1 MEIIDQKNG
10 VPLSYYRE
18 LLAGK
23 DPEELARRAGLPFG
37 DGAFRLT
44 LLGRGIRLLTAD
56 GTSAGGGAPVFD
68 SGTSVFDD
76 GTPAPP
82 NVQILLLRLVTSGA
96 LAPSGG
102 RLLAYRELP
111 WGSVYDANF
120 RGRCIGRL
128 ARSFGRD
135 PQAFDR
141 ICARLG
147 GISAGKGSWDLPFIY
162 VGEGCGPGVAEG
174 RDGGEAGSDSPIL
187 TVRLTLWPGD
197 EEFPA
202 SAQFL
207 FSDNFPAAFT
217 AEDTAVVGDVIL
229 NTMSAMKKEL
239 A

>member
-10 VPLSYYRE
+10 VPLSFYRE

-23 DPEELARRAGLPFG
+23 DPEELARRSGVPFG
-37 DGAFRLT
+37 NGAFRLT

-56 GTSAGGGAPVFD
+56 GTSVGGVAPVFD

-147 GISAGKGSWDLPFIY
+147 GTSAGKGSWDLPFIC
-162 VGEGCGPGVAEG
+162 VGEGCVG
-174 RDGGEAGSDSPIL
+174 PIL

>member
-23 DPEELARRAGLPFG
+23 DPEELARRSGIPFG

-56 GTSAGGGAPVFD
+56 GTSAGGVAPVFD

-135 PQAFDR
+135 LQAFDR
-141 ICARLG
+141 ICVRLG
-147 GISAGKGSWDLPFIY
+147 GISAGKGSWDLPFIC
-162 VGEGCGPGVAEG
+162 VGEGCGG
-174 RDGGEAGSDSPIL
+174 PIL